1 MRVLICMIGLVLGLV
16 ACSKQVPQDP
26 RQVLT
31 RARIDAPGTPLLL
44 ADIEANETVATLAK
58 VARNNTVETWQTGDQ
73 VSLSLDHGL
82 VTATRGLGEDL
93 MSADNSGTKMMLS
106 GQLGD
111 AYYVKL
117 HSYLDGEYQT
127 AFRSFQCRRSGQ
139 RQETIEIFE
148 RRHAT
153 TRIEE
158 ICVTPDHKVTNVYWR
173 GADGFLWKTQQWLS
187 PSLKYLVT
195 EQLFR

>member
-1 MRVLICMIGLVLGLV
+1 MRFHICLIGLVLGLA
-16 ACSKQVPQDP
+16 ACSKQEAQDP
-26 RQVLT
+26 RKILT
-31 RARIDAPGTPLLL
+31 RARIDAPATPLLL
-44 ADIEANETVATLAK
+44 AEIEEIETVATLAK
-58 VARNNTVETWQTGDQ
+58 VALNKTVETWQTGDQ
-73 VSLSLDHGL
+73 VSLSLDQGL

-93 MSADNSGTKMMLS
+93 MSADNSGTKMMLA
-106 GQLGD
+106 GQLAD
-111 AYYVKL
+111 QYYVKL

-127 AFRSFQCRRSGQ
+127 AFRSFQCRRSGL
-139 RQETIEIFE
+139 RQESIEIFE

-158 ICVTPDHKVTNVYWR
+158 LCVTPGYEITNVYWQ

>member
-1 MRVLICMIGLVLGLV
+1 MKVFICVIGLILGLG
-16 ACSKQVPQDP
+16 ACSKQEAQDP
-26 RQVLT
+26 RKILT

-44 ADIEANETVATLAK
+44 ADIEANDTVATSAK
-58 VARNNTVETWQTGDQ
+58 VARNKTVETWQTGDR
-73 VSLSLDHGL
+73 VTLSLDQGL

-93 MSADNSGTKMMLS
+93 MSADNSGTKMMLA

-111 AYYVKL
+111 EYYVKL

-139 RQETIEIFE
+139 RQETIVIFE
-148 RRHAT
+148 RRHST

-158 ICVTPDHKVTNVYWR
+158 RCVTLDHEVTNVYWR

-187 PSLKYLVT
+187 PSVKYLVT

>member
-1 MRVLICMIGLVLGLV
+1 MIYQICLISLVLGLT
-16 ACSKQVPQDP
+16 ACSKQVAQDP
-26 RQVLT
+26 RQILT

-44 ADIEANETVATLAK
+44 ADVEGIETVATLAI
-58 VARNNTVETWQTGDQ
+58 VARNKTVETWQTGDR
-73 VSLSLDHGL
+73 VSLSLDQGL

-93 MSADNSGTKMMLS
+93 MSADNSGTKAMLA

-127 AFRSFQCRRSGQ
+127 AFRSFQCRRSGEH
-139 RQETIEIFE
+139 RETVEIFE
-148 RRHAT
+148 RQYST
-153 TRIEE
+153 IRIDEV
-158 ICVTPDHKVTNVYWR
+158 CVTPGYEITNSYWR
-173 GADGFLWKTQQWLS
+173 GTDGFLWKSRQWLS

>member
-1 MRVLICMIGLVLGLV
+1 MRFITCLICLALGG
-16 ACSKQVPQDP
+16 ASCSKQVAQDP
-26 RQVLT
+26 RQILT
-31 RARIDAPGTPLLL
+31 RARIDAPGRPMLL
-44 ADIEANETVATLAK
+44 ADIEAIEAVATLVKMAGNK
-58 VARNNTVETWQTGDQ
+58 TVETWQTGDQ
-73 VSLSLDHGL
+73 VSLSLDQGL

-93 MSADNSGTKMMLS
+93 MSADNSGTKMMLA
-106 GQLGD
+106 GHLEDQ
-111 AYYVKL
+111 YYVKL

-127 AFRSFQCRRSGQ
+127 AFRSFQCRRSDL

-148 RRHAT
+148 RRHTT

-158 ICVTPDHKVTNVYWR
+158 ECVTPGYEITNVYWR
-173 GADGFLWKTQQWLS
+173 GTDGFLWKTQQWLS